1 MDVAATRR
9 NAFRR
14 TRRVAVGVA
23 LAGLLTFVAATPGT
37 AAPAAPSQDA
47 DAFNN
52 GTGTATASGYKVNPV
67 VGNLSFG
74 ITAGLSIAGHQNT
87 AAQGQSAAIDLGVIG
102 TTLAGEGC
110 RGADPTW
117 RAEEQPQPVIVF
129 SNDEGAE
136 QGVEED
142 EYGVI
147 TKFARAS
154 TAPFAEAVT
163 TVAPL
168 GDEAVAL
175 VEGGQV
181 IASSGVI
188 DGNVRQARAYTR
200 IGSVTMGGGQIE
212 LRGLEWEAIHRSGA
226 VEETIGTFELGALL
240 IGGQEIPLPNDPV
253 EQMAALDEIMREIGF
268 TVTAPRVREASGII
282 FVDPMIIG
290 IIPNSQ
296 RDDLSGGLLGDVQPI
311 REAVFEELLALDC
324 GELSEQMGFNPPMKS
339 VVSVFDIALS
349 SVTGAGA
356 LLLELGGVRATTA
369 EIDAFTFP
377 ALPPLPDL
385 PPPPPDLPAAS
396 PEAAPTSGGGGSGPS
411 SSAPASTPPAEAPA
425 PTESADPEVAPTE
438 TEQIQTIA
446 GIAGTRGGAL
456 ALVGAIGLLAL
467 AAAAEADRRQMLRAQ
482 REIPVEA

>member
-1 MDVAATRR
+1 
-9 NAFRR
+9 
-14 TRRVAVGVA
+14 VGVA

-52 GTGTATASGYKVNPV
+52 GTGTATASGYKVNPI

-74 ITAGLSIAGHQNT
+74 ITAGQSIAGHQNT

-102 TTLAGEGC
+102 TSLAGEGC

-129 SNDEGAE
+129 STDEGAE

-188 DGNVRQARAYTR
+188 DGNVREARAYTR

-226 VEETIGTFELGALL
+226 VEETIGTFNLGALL
-240 IGGQEIPLPNDPV
+240 IGGEEIALPNDPV
-253 EQMAALDEIMREIGF
+253 EQMAALDEVMRQVGF

-290 IIPNSQ
+290 IIPNSE
-296 RDDLSGGLLGDVQPI
+296 RDDLSGGLLGGAQPI

-324 GELSEQMGFNPPMKS
+324 GELSEQMGFNPPMNS
-339 VVSVFDIALS
+339 TVTVFDIALS

-369 EIDAFTFP
+369 EIDAFAFP

-385 PPPPPDLPAAS
+385 PPPPPDLPAAP
-396 PEAAPTSGGGGSGPS
+396 PEAASTGGGGGATSSSS
-411 SSAPASTPPAEAPA
+411 SSAPASSPPAEAPA
-425 PTESADPEVAPTE
+425 PTESAAPEVAPTE